1 MTRRHALNADHPAVE
16 AARRALANDETNGC
30 MIEQHEGNGM
40 WTCLAHGVSADGPD
54 MCWYVRDMPSI
65 ALNAAREHYTADDL
79 RDTPADVPDMAAALR
94 AVLEIHQDGG
104 ESQGYLDD
112 GSYGDMPHCCTECGS
127 LGEYGVPYPCP
138 TVTAIRQ
145 HLGDDL

>member
-1 MTRRHALNADHPAVE
+1 MNRLNEIEARANAATEGPWEAFPGYQTDFGAWMSAAVDTADGEYLVVE
-16 AARRALANDETNGC
+16 AERDKDAEFIAHAR
-30 MIEQHEGNGM
+30 
-40 WTCLAHGVSADGPD
+40 
-54 MCWYVRDMPSI
+54 
-65 ALNAAREHYTADDL
+65 
-79 RDTPADVPDMAAALR
+79 ADVPDMAAALR

-104 ESQGYLDD
+104 ESQGYLDT

>member
-1 MTRRHALNADHPAVE
+1 MNRLNEIEARANAATEGPWAPWRDQDGAPHMNGLLMVGNADAVIPE
-16 AARRALANDETNGC
+16 GEFWVEDVDINPVAHTYLPEDREFIAHAR
-30 MIEQHEGNGM
+30 
-40 WTCLAHGVSADGPD
+40 
-54 MCWYVRDMPSI
+54 
-65 ALNAAREHYTADDL
+65 
-79 RDTPADVPDMAAALR
+79 ADVPDMAAALR

>member
-1 MTRRHALNADHPAVE
+1 MNRLDQIE
-16 AARRALANDETNGC
+16 ARA
-30 MIEQHEGNGM
+30 
-40 WTCLAHGVSADGPD
+40 
-54 MCWYVRDMPSI
+54 
-65 ALNAAREHYTADDL
+65 NAATEGPWAPW
-79 RDTPADVPDMAAALR
+79 RD
-94 AVLEIHQDGG
+94 QDGG

-145 HLGDDL
+145 HLGDDQ